1 MAGYVA
7 FTGDF
12 YLLSTFGLI
21 HEGLE
26 ASKSSCWHFFI
37 SQLMFQKSETPE
49 LSKAWKLVK
58 IQMCGLRI
66 SHFFPKSSQPIF
78 IIKSQLPKHL
88 TCSMWPLTHTSPVQP
103 THTYVHTHTHT
114 PQQSPNHPHWH
125 NSLSTFTWLLIK
137 SHSSW
142 HFHNLFFHFYHN
154 AHHSKEKQVPFL

>member
-78 IIKSQLPKHL
+78 IIKLQFPTTYKFTVASSLVQCKLP
-88 TCSMWPLTHTSPVQP
+88 S
-103 THTYVHTHTHT
+103 HTHTLSVSK
-114 PQQSPNHPHWH
+114 SPTTH
-125 NSLSTFTWLLIK
+125 NSLSTLICLLIR
-137 SHSSW
+137 SHFSW
-142 HFHNLFFHFYHN
+142 HCLLALCPFLPQY
-154 AHHSKEKQVPFL
+154 SKQQKKQVPLPWKN